1 VVNTGRWLA
10 APGPVVIRA
19 GQLRPA
25 GLTVAGVE
33 MRQTEY
39 MAGSR
44 LPGEQASDA
53 ARWWRAYQ
61 LAENDQADELRELAA
76 AGDDHARRQL
86 ASWLSDRAG
95 AVPDRARLGE
105 AIEVIHPLAD
115 AGDEVAELWLARWLA
130 DCDRLSELRQR
141 ADRGGYHASRLLARV
156 LARHGMAGE
165 LRERASAGDYHAL
178 RALVRWLA
186 EHDMGEE
193 LRDLVTGADADTQ
206 PLIFDAA
213 GEECW
218 PGMNALR
225 ELAELGHKTS
235 RSRLAFRLAR
245 EGRLDELRRRAEG
258 GDEYA
263 RNWLDEASSQG

>member
-1 VVNTGRWLA
+1 
-10 APGPVVIRA
+10 
-19 GQLRPA
+19 
-25 GLTVAGVE
+25 
-33 MRQTEY
+33 

-95 AVPDRARLGE
+95 DDRARLGE
-105 AIEVIHPLAD
+105 AIELIYPLAD

-130 DCDRLSELRQR
+130 DCDRVSELRQR
-141 ADRGGYHASRLLARV
+141 ADRGGYHASRLLARL
-156 LARHGMAGE
+156 LADHGMAGE

-193 LRDLVTGADADTQ
+193 LRDLVTGADAGTQ
-206 PLIFDAA
+206 PLIFDVAS
-213 GEECW
+213 EEGS

-225 ELAELGHKTS
+225 VLAGLGHKTS

-263 RNWLDEASSQG
+263 RNRLDEASSQ